1 MENFQHTITASLDV
15 FSAGR
20 RLEKECKASRVAHKL
35 SQSVCNER
43 KHKKKKTVLRNEMQH
58 PLLSVGCNKCS
69 SEILLARYKCC
80 NKLILSASRWLHGA
94 QRE

>member
-43 KHKKKKTVLRNEMQH
+43 KHKKKKKQSCEMKCNT
-58 PLLSVGCNKCS
+58 LSSVWDVINVAVKF
-69 SEILLARYKCC
+69 Y
-80 NKLILSASRWLHGA
+80 
-94 QRE
+94 